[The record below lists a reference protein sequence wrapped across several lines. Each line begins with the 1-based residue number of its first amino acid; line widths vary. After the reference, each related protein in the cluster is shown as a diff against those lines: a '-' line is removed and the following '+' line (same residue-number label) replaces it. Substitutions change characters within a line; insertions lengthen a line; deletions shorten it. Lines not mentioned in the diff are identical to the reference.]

1 MSNDPIDQEQGSR
14 GVSSKGREIPYWLQN
29 LKLPAPT
36 KKYLTEQWLAG
47 NFTVVDGPQDWGI
60 ITDIYDFLKFVVFK
74 KRENNLYP
82 QLSLAE
88 IEQAQENASTDKS
101 VLEQA
106 IVNSPD
112 GETVKFKGKTYTY
125 DEAISYVGRLANIA
139 SDFGDAYNARK
150 PKPTGEIANNTLMM
164 QNTLQQDLQ
173 TAKRLAEEAWSTLT
187 QELTVSPTTSK
198 PFKQEYQAALKNL
211 ARAEDAAIK
220 GGVKIPK
227 TVVFTDTGMTRDV
240 TAKAV
245 TTAPATAQT
254 AGDRIVPDRVDR
266 TTATGGATISP
277 RTADTAERAAQA
289 ATAKRLAS
297 DETLAVKN
305 TTEVVKNGVTVVRT
319 TYVDGSVTET
329 AKVVSTGGGGGGGG
343 PITVKTTPAQDARKA
358 FVDAELVKRK
368 LEDTPENRAALRK
381 EYKPAIAA
389 PSTDWE
395 ASFRATFPAK
405 AWLLDQDRTKY
416 PQLFAL
422 LQKAHDEKYYEST
435 EGQARFAAELQGVD
449 FYNELAASGKVK
461 EIKKIVG
468 DLGFDS
474 TDFSK
479 FVTDSI
485 NFGWTGETLKAETYK
500 EVFRKNPDG
509 TYANP
514 TSVKRTTV
522 GNDYLNVQLIAKN
535 FFNSAPQSSVESVLT
550 GGITTQDFQRQQREI
565 AKKRYGHLADLID
578 QGVTLEDL
586 AGNYKQTAAK
596 LLEVDPNTIDMSQ
609 GDYEVALSFGDEG
622 KKRAMTTGEWEKLLR
637 TDARYGWEKTENAKT
652 EARSLANNLAQA
664 FGRII

>member
-1 MSNDPIDQEQGSR
+1 MSNDPNDQGQSSS
-14 GVSSKGREIPYWLQN
+14 GVSSRGREIPYWLQN

-47 NFTVVDGPQDWGI
+47 NFTVVDAPQDWGI

-125 DEAISYVGRLANIA
+125 DEAISYVGRLSNIA

-150 PKPTGEIANNTLMM
+150 PKVTGEISNNTLMT

-173 TAKRLAEEAWSTLT
+173 TAKRVAEEAWSTLT

-198 PFKQEYQAALKNL
+198 PFKQKYQAALSNL

-227 TVVFTDTGMTRDV
+227 TVVYTDTGMTRDV
-240 TAKAV
+240 TAKAA
-245 TTAPATAQT
+245 TTAPATART
-254 AGDRIVPDRVDR
+254 AGDRIVPDRADR
-266 TTATGGATISP
+266 MAATGGATISP
-277 RTADTAERAAQA
+277 RTADTAERAAQT

-297 DETLAVKN
+297 DESLAVKS
-305 TTEVVKNGVTVVRT
+305 TKEVVKNGVTVVQT
-319 TYVDGSVTET
+319 TYVDGSVTEK
-329 AKVVSTGGGGGGGG
+329 AKVVPTAAVSKV
-343 PITVKTTPAQDARKA
+343 PKVVKGVTTPA
-358 FVDAELVKRK
+358 
-368 LEDTPENRAALRK
+368 T
-381 EYKPAIAA
+381 

-514 TSVKRTTV
+514 TSVKRTTS

-535 FFNSAPQSSVESVLT
+535 FFNSAPQSSIESVLT
-550 GGITTQDFQRQQREI
+550 GTITTQDFQRQQREL
-565 AKKRYGHLADLID
+565 AKTRYKHLADLID

-596 LLEVDPNTIDMSQ
+596 LLEVDPNTIDMSAA
-609 GDYEVALSFGDEG
+609 DYEVALTFGEEG

>member
-1 MSNDPIDQEQGSR
+1 MSNDTNDQGSS
-14 GVSSKGREIPYWLQN
+14 GVSSKGRDIPYWLEN

-47 NFTVVDGPQDWGI
+47 NFTIVDAPQDWGI
-60 ITDIYDFLKFVVFK
+60 ITDIYDFLKHVKFK
-74 KRENNLYP
+74 KGPKNLYP
-82 QLSLAE
+82 QMSLGE
-88 IEQAQENASTDKS
+88 LEQAQQNSSTDKS

-112 GETVKFKGKTYTY
+112 GETVTFNGKTYTY
-125 DEAISYVGRLANIA
+125 DDAIAYVGRLANIA
-139 SDFGDAYNARK
+139 SNYGDAYNERK
-150 PKPTGEIANNTLMM
+150 PKATGEISNNTLMK

-187 QELTVSPTTSK
+187 QELTASPTTSK
-198 PFKQEYQAALKNL
+198 PFKQRYQAALSNL

-245 TTAPATAQT
+245 TTAPATART
-254 AGDRIVPDRVDR
+254 ARDRVAPDRLDR
-266 TTATGGATISP
+266 TTATSGAAISP
-277 RTADTAERAAQA
+277 RTADAAERAAQA
-289 ATAKRLAS
+289 ATAQRLAN
-297 DETLAVKN
+297 DESLAVKS
-305 TTEVVKNGVTVVRT
+305 TKEVVENGVTIIQT
-319 TYVDGSVTET
+319 TYVDGSVTKK
-329 AKVVSTGGGGGGGG
+329 AKAVSTGNG
-343 PITVKTTPAQDARKA
+343 PVTVKTTPAQDARKA
-358 FVDAELVKRK
+358 FVDAELVKRE
-368 LEDTPENRAALRK
+368 LEDTPANRAVLRK
-381 EYKPAIAA
+381 EYIPATATQ
-389 PSTDWE
+389 STDWE
-395 ASFRATFPAK
+395 ASFRSTFPAK
-405 AWLLDQDRTKY
+405 GWLLDQDRTKY

-449 FYNELAASGKVK
+449 FYTQLASSGKVR
-461 EIKKIVG
+461 EIKSIVG
-468 DLGFDS
+468 ELGFDS

-514 TSVKRTTV
+514 TSIKRATV

-535 FFNSAPQSSVESVLT
+535 FFNSAPQSSIESVLT
-550 GGITTQDFQRQQREI
+550 GTITTQDFQRQQREI
-565 AKKRYGHLADLID
+565 AKQRYGHLADLID

-609 GDYEVALSFGDEG
+609 GDYEVALSLGEEG

>member
-1 MSNDPIDQEQGSR
+1 MSTDQEKDYST
-14 GVSSKGREIPYWLQN
+14 VSSKGREIPPFI
-29 LKLPAPT
+29 KDSGMPDT
-36 KKYLTEQWLAG
+36 VKKYLTEQWLAG
-47 NFTVVDGPQDWGI
+47 NFQVKDAPQDWGA
-60 ITDIYDFLKFVVFK
+60 ITDVYEFLKYVVFK
-74 KRENNLYP
+74 KREKNLYP
-82 QLSLAE
+82 KLSLTE

-106 IVNSPD
+106 IVDSPD

-125 DEAISYVGRLANIA
+125 SEAISYVGRLANIA

-150 PKPTGEIANNTLMM
+150 PKPTGEISNNTLMT

-198 PFKQEYQAALKNL
+198 PFKQKYQAALSNL
-211 ARAEDAAIK
+211 GRAEDAAIK

-227 TVVFTDTGMTRDV
+227 TVVYTDTGMTRDV

-254 AGDRIVPDRVDR
+254 AGDRVAPDRLDR
-266 TTATGGATISP
+266 TTATSGATISP

-289 ATAKRLAS
+289 ATAKRLAA
-297 DETLAVKN
+297 DETLAVKS
-305 TTEVVKNGVTVVRT
+305 TREVVKNGVTVVQT

-329 AKVVSTGGGGGGGG
+329 AKVVSTGGGGGGG
-343 PITVKTTPAQDARKA
+343 PAVVKTTPAQDARKA
-358 FVDAELVKRK
+358 FVDAELLKRK
-368 LEDTPENRAALRK
+368 LEDTPANRAVLLK
-381 EYKPAIAA
+381 EYIATPAAS
-389 PSTDWE
+389 STDWE
-395 ASFRATFPAK
+395 ASFRSTFPAK

-422 LQKAHDEKYYEST
+422 LQKAHDEKYYLST

-485 NFGWTGETLKAETYK
+485 NFQWTGETLKAETYK

-514 TSVKRTTV
+514 TSIKRATA

-535 FFNSAPQSSVESVLT
+535 FFNSAPQSSIESVLT
-550 GGITTQDFQRQQREI
+550 GGITTADFQRQQREI
-565 AKKRYGHLADLID
+565 AKKRYGHLSDLID

-637 TDARYGWEKTENAKT
+637 TDARYGWEKTENAKG

>member
-1 MSNDPIDQEQGSR
+1 MADGTNDQGSS
-14 GVSSKGREIPYWLQN
+14 GISSKGREIPFWLQN
-29 LKLPAPT
+29 LNLPAPT

-47 NFTVVDGPQDWGI
+47 NFTVVDGPQDWGA
-60 ITDIYDFLKFVVFK
+60 ITDIYDFLKRVKFK
-74 KRENNLYP
+74 KGAKNLYP
-82 QLSLAE
+82 QMSLGE
-88 IEQAQENASTDKS
+88 LEEAQQNSSTDKS

-112 GETVKFKGKTYTY
+112 GETVTFNGKTYTY
-125 DEAISYVGRLANIA
+125 DDAISYVGRLANIA
-139 SDFGDAYNARK
+139 SSYGDAYNERK
-150 PKPTGEIANNTLMM
+150 PKPTGEISNNTLMA

-198 PFKQEYQAALKNL
+198 PFKQKYQAALSNL
-211 ARAEDAAIK
+211 GRAEDAAIK

-227 TVVFTDTGMTRDV
+227 TVVYTDTGMTRDV

-245 TTAPATAQT
+245 TTAPATART
-254 AGDRIVPDRVDR
+254 AGDRVVPDRVDR
-266 TTATGGATISP
+266 TTATSGATMSP
-277 RTADTAERAAQA
+277 RTADTAERAAQV
-289 ATAKRLAS
+289 ATAKRLAA
-297 DETLAVKN
+297 DETLAVKS
-305 TTEVVKNGVTVVRT
+305 TKEVVKNGVTVVQT
-319 TYVDGSVTET
+319 TYVDGSVTEK
-329 AKVVSTGGGGGGGG
+329 AKVVSTAGVTKV
-343 PITVKTTPAQDARKA
+343 PKVVKGVTTA
-358 FVDAELVKRK
+358 V
-368 LEDTPENRAALRK
+368 T
-381 EYKPAIAA
+381 

-395 ASFRATFPAK
+395 ATFRSTFPAK

-449 FYNELAASGKVK
+449 FYNELATSGKVK

-514 TSVKRTTV
+514 TSIKRATV

-535 FFNSAPQSSVESVLT
+535 FFNSAPQSSIESVLT
-550 GGITTQDFQRQQREI
+550 GGITTGDFQRQQREI

-609 GDYEVALSFGDEG
+609 GDYEVALSFGEEG

-637 TDARYGWEKTENAKT
+637 TDSRYGWEKTENAKT

>member
-1 MSNDPIDQEQGSR
+1 MSNNPNDQEQGSST
-14 GVSSKGREIPYWLQN
+14 VSSKGREIPAFI
-29 LKLPAPT
+29 KDSGLPDTT

-47 NFTVVDGPQDWGI
+47 NFQVKSQPQDWGL
-60 ITDIYDFLKFVVFK
+60 ITDIYEFLKFVVFK
-74 KRENNLYP
+74 KREKNLYP

-88 IEQAQENASTDKS
+88 IEQAQEDASADKS
-101 VLEQA
+101 ILEQA

-150 PKPTGEIANNTLMM
+150 PKPTADTTVSQNN
-164 QNTLQQDLQ
+164 LQQDLQ

-198 PFKQEYQAALKNL
+198 PFKQRYQTALSNL
-211 ARAEDAAIK
+211 ARAEEAAIK

-227 TVVFTDTGMTRDV
+227 TVVYTDTGITRDL
-240 TAKAV
+240 TAKPV
-245 TTAPATAQT
+245 TTAPSTARS
-254 AGDRIVPDRVDR
+254 AGDRVVADRADR
-266 TTATGGATISP
+266 MAATSGATISP
-277 RTADTAERAAQA
+277 KTADTAERASQK
-289 ATAKRLAS
+289 ATAERLAT
-297 DETLAVKN
+297 DTNIAVKS
-305 TTEVVKNGVTVVRT
+305 TKEVVKNGVTVVQT
-319 TYVDGSVTET
+319 TYVDGSVTEKP
-329 AKVVSTGGGGGGGG
+329 KVVSTGGGGGGGAV
-343 PITVKTTPAQDARKA
+343 PVKTTPAQDARKA

-368 LEDTPENRAALRK
+368 LEDTPANRAALRK
-381 EYKPAIAA
+381 EYKPATVA

-395 ASFRATFPAK
+395 TTFRSTFPSK

-449 FYNELAASGKVK
+449 FYRELASSGKVR
-461 EIKKIVG
+461 EIKGIVG

-485 NFGWTGETLKAETYK
+485 NFGWTGDTLKAETYK
-500 EVFRKNPDG
+500 EVFRRNPDG

-514 TSVKRTTV
+514 TSVKRATV
-522 GNDYLNVQLIAKN
+522 GNDYLGVQLIAKN
-535 FFNSAPQSSVESVLT
+535 FFNSAPQSSIESVLT
-550 GGITTQDFQRQQREI
+550 GTITTQDFQRQQREI

-596 LLEVDPNTIDMSQ
+596 LLEVDPNTIDMSSA
-609 GDYEVALSFGDEG
+609 DYEVALAFGEEG

-637 TDARYGWEKTENAKT
+637 TDSRYGWEKTENAKS